1 MPKVLNFNSMVS
13 DYEIVNPEFARVK
26 VYVCYAGRNRNKSSI
41 DERVLEKMSQ
51 SIYGVPMVAE
61 YDKEHNCFKGHGG
74 KVEITDEGI
83 DFVETTVP
91 YGFVDPKTPVFYE
104 EVTELDGI
112 TKHNY
117 LCCYAYLLYKRYP
130 EVESVLR
137 NQDNKKIGQSMEIE
151 VESYEIDEDGYC
163 VIKDGHFSALTMLGV
178 EPCFESSCV
187 TSKFSKETSD
197 IWEEMI
203 NSFKKFS
210 AEDEAEDD
218 EEEFKKKKKCS
229 EDEDEDSEQE
239 EDFKKKKRC
248 SEDEEDSEDEEFKKK
263 RKCAEDEEDEEE
275 DEDEE
280 EYKKKKKCSEDEDD
294 EEFKKKKKCAEDEED
309 EEDEEFKKKKK
320 CSSEE
325 YEAKISELMEEYST
339 LSSEY
344 YALIG
349 KYNALESEVLEL
361 RAYKEEKE
369 HEAKEIELEEE
380 VFSKFEDLKQIEG
393 YKDIYDARFEL
404 SKEDLTIRLKA
415 LAFDNGIVI
424 GKKETKKFSKQSK
437 KSLVIEPKQ
446 KNRVPSE
453 WDTLIFRGK

>member
-1 MPKVLNFNSMVS
+1 MPKVLSFNSMVS

-26 VYVCYAGRNRNKSSI
+26 VYVCYAGKNRNMSSI
-41 DERVLEKMSQ
+41 DEQVLEKMSQ

-74 KVEITDEGI
+74 KIEITDEGI

-117 LCCYAYLLYKRYP
+117 LCCYAYLWYKRYP
-130 EVESVLR
+130 EVESVLK
-137 NQDNKKIGQSMEIE
+137 NQDNKKIGQSMEIQ
-151 VESYEIDEDGYC
+151 VDSYEIDEDGYC
-163 VIKDGHFSALTMLGV
+163 VIKDGYFSALAMLGV
-178 EPCFESSCV
+178 EPCFESASV
-187 TSKFSKETSD
+187 TSKFSKDESD

-218 EEEFKKKKKCS
+218 EEFKKKKKCS

-239 EDFKKKKRC
+239 EDFKKKKKC
-248 SEDEEDSEDEEFKKK
+248 S
-263 RKCAEDEEDEEE
+263 E

-280 EYKKKKKCSEDEDD
+280 FKKKKKCSEDEDEEEEYKKKRKCSEDEEDED
-294 EEFKKKKKCAEDEED
+294 EEFKKKKKCAEDEDE

-325 YEAKISELMEEYST
+325 YEARISEIMEEYST

-344 YALIG
+344 HALIG

-437 KSLVIEPKQ
+437 KSLVVEPKQ

-453 WDTLIFRGK
+453 WDSLIFRK

>member
-1 MPKVLNFNSMVS
+1 MPKVLSFNSMVS

-26 VYVCYAGRNRNKSSI
+26 VYVCYAGKNRNMSSI
-41 DERVLEKMSQ
+41 DEQVLEKMSQ

-74 KVEITDEGI
+74 KIEITDEGI

-117 LCCYAYLLYKRYP
+117 LCCYAYLWYKRYP

-151 VESYEIDEDGYC
+151 VESYEIDEDDYC

-187 TSKFSKETSD
+187 TSRFSKETSD

-218 EEEFKKKKKCS
+218 EEFKKKKKCS

-239 EDFKKKKRC
+239 EDFKKKRKC

-263 RKCAEDEEDEEE
+263 RKCAEDEDNEEE

-309 EEDEEFKKKKK
+309 EEDEEFKKKRK

-344 YALIG
+344 HALIG

-415 LAFDNGIVI
+415 LAFDNGIVL

-437 KSLVIEPKQ
+437 KSLVVEPKQ

-453 WDTLIFRGK
+453 WDSLIFRK

>member
-1 MPKVLNFNSMVS
+1 MPKVLSFNSMVS

-26 VYVCYAGRNRNKSSI
+26 VYVCYAGKNRNMSSI
-41 DERVLEKMSQ
+41 DEQVLEKMSQ

-74 KVEITDEGI
+74 KIEITDEGI

-117 LCCYAYLLYKRYP
+117 LCCYAYLWYKRYP
-130 EVESVLR
+130 EVESVLK
-137 NQDNKKIGQSMEIE
+137 NQDNKKIGQSMEIQ
-151 VESYEIDEDGYC
+151 VDSYEIDEDGYC
-163 VIKDGHFSALTMLGV
+163 VIKDGYFSALAMLGV
-178 EPCFESSCV
+178 EPCFESASV
-187 TSKFSKETSD
+187 TSKFSKDESD

-210 AEDEAEDD
+210 AEDEAEND

-229 EDEDEDSEQE
+229 EDEEDSEH
-239 EDFKKKKRC
+239 EDN
-248 SEDEEDSEDEEFKKK
+248 EDEEFKK
-263 RKCAEDEEDEEE
+263 RKKCSEDEDNEDEEDF
-275 DEDEE
+275 
-280 EYKKKKKCSEDEDD
+280 KKKKKCSEDEDEEEEYKKKRKCSEDEEDED

-325 YEAKISELMEEYST
+325 YEARISEIMEEYST

-344 YALIG
+344 HALIG

-415 LAFDNGIVI
+415 LAFDNGIVL

-437 KSLVIEPKQ
+437 KSLVVEPKQ